1 MLAHHTVFQYF
12 ILPFCLFIGWIFLLL
27 VSLSTPIIH
36 SLPIFTVNADVEA
49 KLLSSGAHGAI
60 SFGLWGYCTTGF
72 DVSLFGH
79 TDDLAKSGCSPAHA
93 GYHFDNKILQAIGIE
108 STLNLISTVLS
119 VIFAI
124 TPAACAL
131 AFVALIASLL
141 NIPRVHMRLFQRK
154 GAAPGLLRQHSLRRL
169 VSTTS
174 GVAAALSLIL
184 WAVDYAKI
192 KTAEGLARELT
203 DGKLTFS
210 FGSALW
216 LLLVSWIFLWIAS
229 IGSCWLIPADQKRGH
244 VPESPDL
251 EKHQQG
257 NR

>member
-1 MLAHHTVFQYF
+1 MLAHHTIFQYF
-12 ILPFCLFIGWIFLLL
+12 ILPFCLFIGWLFLLL

-72 DVSLFGH
+72 DVRYACVLLVRKGRYLIYFPLSLFGFN
-79 TDDLAKSGCSPAHA
+79 DDLAKSGCSPPHA

-141 NIPRVHMRLFQRK
+141 NIPRVHTRLF
-154 GAAPGLLRQHSLRRL
+154 
-169 VSTTS
+169 
-174 GVAAALSLIL
+174 
-184 WAVDYAKI
+184 
-192 KTAEGLARELT
+192 
-203 DGKLTFS
+203 
-210 FGSALW
+210 
-216 LLLVSWIFLWIAS
+216 
-229 IGSCWLIPADQKRGH
+229 
-244 VPESPDL
+244 
-251 EKHQQG
+251 
-257 NR
+257 